1 MKARTPTSSRG
12 AGSAGSA
19 GLAKSS
25 ASVALAPRVR
35 LVVRAADGDQ
45 APDLVSL
52 AHLLEALEAS
62 PRMAAAADE
71 LDVSYRTAWSR
82 VVEAERRTGLRL
94 VERVKGHGTRLTDS
108 GRAVAAAVAAFEQ
121 EAERGLRGPIGRLA
135 TRLAAITSS
144 AAQRPL
150 RLAASHD
157 LLLQRCLAERLAAG
171 IQVRFVGSEEAL
183 EAFARG
189 EVELAGFHVPAGH
202 RPTAP
207 TRPGGARSFVSPLAR
222 REQGLI
228 VAPGN
233 PRRIRD
239 VTDLARAGLRFVNR
253 QRGAA
258 TRSWLD
264 RLLREQGVSPELI
277 TGYDIEEASHLAVAA
292 TVAAGDADAG
302 FGLKAAALRF
312 GLGFVSIGV
321 ETYWL
326 AGDGALSRDSRVRE
340 LIAAVR
346 RLAAETEGYMA
357 PPSTGRGDIRSRA
370 ERAPENHDMK

>member
-1 MKARTPTSSRG
+1 MQI
-12 AGSAGSA
+12 
-19 GLAKSS
+19 
-25 ASVALAPRVR
+25 
-35 LVVRAADGDQ
+35 ADGDQ
-45 APDLVSL
+45 APDLTGL
-52 AHLLEALEAS
+52 ARLLAALESS
-62 PRMAAAADE
+62 PRMAAAARE

-82 VVEAERRTGLRL
+82 VVEAERLTGFHL
-94 VERVKGHGTRLTDS
+94 VERVKGHGTRLTET
-108 GRAVAAAVAAFEQ
+108 GRAVVAAVAAFEQ
-121 EAERGLRGPIGRLA
+121 EAERGLRRPID
-135 TRLAAITSS
+135 RLAARLAAVSSS
-144 AAQRPL
+144 AARRPL

-171 IQVRFVGSEEAL
+171 VQVRFVGSEEAL

-189 EVELAGFHVPAGH
+189 EVELAGFHVPAGQ
-202 RPTAP
+202 RPAAP
-207 TRPGGARSFVSPLAR
+207 ARPGGAASFVAPLAR

-239 VTDLARAGLRFVNR
+239 VADLARTGLRFVNR

-264 RLLREQGVSPELI
+264 RLLREQGISPERI
-277 TGYDIEEASHLAVAA
+277 AGYEIEEASHLAVAA

-326 AGDGALSRDSRVRE
+326 AGDDALARDGRVRE

-346 RLAAETEGYMA
+346 RLAAETEGYMT
-357 PPSTGRGDIRSRA
+357 PPSSG
-370 ERAPENHDMK
+370 K